1 MSSARTRLAAG
12 VAAWAAAVGAALV
25 VGLTAGG
32 AVGAGLLGPGPQPLT
47 PAEVDARLASA
58 EPAASAIAPTPV
70 APAPVESG
78 SVGSGSAPE
87 VIATAGGTVLAR
99 CTDGQAE
106 VVSAT
111 PAQGFRVQTEEEDG
125 GPRVRFRAGDVRIEV
140 NLSCADGRPVAAI
153 ESDD

>member
-1 MSSARTRLAAG
+1 VSSTRTRLAAG

-25 VGLTAGG
+25 VGLTAVG

-58 EPAASAIAPTPV
+58 EPVASAIAPSPV
-70 APAPVESG
+70 AAAPVE
-78 SVGSGSAPE
+78 SGSAPE

-99 CTDGQAE
+99 CAGGRAE

-111 PAQGFRVQTEEEDG
+111 PAQGFRVQTEDEDS

-140 NLSCADGRPVAAI
+140 NLTCADGRPVGAI
-153 ESDD
+153 ENDD